1 MKVIKFRYTLFSEN
15 PDKLA
20 DFYTRVLK
28 FKQVV
33 KVDRIGEYGY
43 GIEACS
49 GYKIWIA
56 KHSKIKGKN
65 KDPFRLILSFYVDN
79 IADYFNAV
87 KSEKS
92 YTIIEEPNLTC
103 VEIPNEE
110 RLVGA
115 FLDIDGNCV
124 QMMQLTGK

>member
-20 DFYTRVLK
+20 DFYTKVLK

-33 KVDRIGEYGY
+33 KVDRAGEYGY
-43 GIEACS
+43 GIEACK

-56 KHSKIKGKN
+56 KHSEITGIN

-79 IADYFNAV
+79 IADYFSAV
-87 KSEKS
+87 KSEVH

-103 VEIPNEE
+103 VGIPNEE
-110 RLVGA
+110 RLVGS
-115 FLDIDGNCV
+115 FLDTDGNCI
-124 QMMQLTGK
+124 QMMQMTGN